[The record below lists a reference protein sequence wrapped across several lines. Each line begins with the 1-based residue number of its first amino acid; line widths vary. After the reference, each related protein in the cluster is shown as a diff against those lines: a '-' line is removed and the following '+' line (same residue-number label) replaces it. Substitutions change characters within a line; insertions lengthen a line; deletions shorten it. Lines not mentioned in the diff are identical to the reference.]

1 MQQYTTHPIQKS
13 SLFYVAITLVGIA
26 SLLLG
31 LYLIII
37 VGYHERSYVFLGMGT
52 GCFIGGIAGMIEIQ
66 AKFKVALSYGMI
78 ALGMMGIPVGINY
91 LVDRY
96 GPPPSPSHAALVLSG
111 SIVAILIGIVG
122 AWIVQPQR
130 GMATLSSVLT
140 LGIIA
145 SLGIVA
151 VTVGIIY
158 KYVLESPTHGYMLS
172 GVGVVCLIIGIVGGV
187 FSQGRMKE
195 RW

>member
-1 MQQYTTHPIQKS
+1 MQQSTTHSVQKG
-13 SLFYVAITLVGIA
+13 SLFYVAITLIGIA

-52 GCFIGGIAGMIEIQ
+52 GCIIGGIAGMIETR
-66 AKFKVALSYGMI
+66 AKFKAALSYGMI

-91 LVDRY
+91 VVDRY
-96 GPPPSPSHAALVLSG
+96 GPAPSPTHAALVLTA
-111 SIVAILIGIVG
+111 SIAAILIGIFG
-122 AWIVQPQR
+122 AWIVQPRR
-130 GMATLSSVLT
+130 GMTTLSSVLT

-145 SLGIVA
+145 SVGIVA

-158 KYVLESPTHGYMLS
+158 KYVLESPTHGSMLS
-172 GVGVVCLIIGIVGGV
+172 SVGVVCLVIGIVGGV
-187 FSQGRMKE
+187 FSQGRMRE